1 MASRYRLSKS
11 RFTAG
16 LQCHKQLWWKVHE
29 PDAPELV
36 PSPAQQAVF
45 DQGTRVGEVARTYV
59 PGGALVDAPHNAFA
73 RRLATT
79 KRLLEQRVP
88 AIYEASFDAGSVY
101 AAVDILERDGDG
113 FRLIEVKSSTKVKD
127 EHLPDVA
134 VQLHVLRAAGL
145 DVACAEL
152 MHLNRECAYPDLADL
167 FVREDVTGAAEAW
180 QPELPELIAGQLRML
195 AGGLPDV
202 AIGEHCRTPY
212 ECPFIGRCWA
222 GVPEHHVSTLYRA
235 PHGGAALIAQ
245 GFETIAEL
253 PPDGLNA
260 IQARQRVAVL
270 TGRLVVEPGLA
281 HALRVFA
288 PPLAFL
294 DFETVAPAIPVWDGC
309 HPYDQVPVQ
318 FSCDVEAAGGT
329 LAHHEWLAEGP
340 GDPRPELARALVA
353 ACAGARTVVAYNAHF
368 ERGCIERLAEA
379 VPELADD
386 LLAIAARLADPLPIV
401 RAHVYHPDF
410 HGSFSL
416 KSVLPALVPAV
427 PPVVSAELAPGAC
440 SSRAEVSPGLAPA
453 LDLAPA
459 VSVERALRACSS
471 SADGGAGP
479 APSGADGETPSPG
492 ATNRPRPSS
501 PYADLEIAEGATA
514 AVELQRLLFPRR
526 RHDARRQ
533 AAPAQRAAALL
544 RRRHHEHG
552 QAAGPAAR
560 AGLGRSGLQGC
571 SPPVWLENSEPASE
585 FSLRV
590 ARARVTA
597 PPGCTTASPRWRP
610 HAC

>member
-1 MASRYRLSKS
+1 MASRYRLSKT

-36 PSPAQQAVF
+36 PTPAQQAVF

-88 AIYEASFDAGSVY
+88 AVYEASFDSGGVY
-101 AAVDILERDGDG
+101 AAVDILERDGDR
-113 FRLIEVKSSTKVKD
+113 FRLIEVKSSTRIKD
-127 EHLPDVA
+127 EHIPDVA

-145 DVACAEL
+145 DVEGAEL
-152 MHLNRECAYPDLADL
+152 MHLNRECTFPDLEDL

-202 AIGEHCRTPY
+202 PIGEHCTKPY
-212 ECPFIGRCWA
+212 ECPFMSRCWA

-235 PHGGAALIAQ
+235 PHGGAALIAA

-253 PPDGLNA
+253 PADGLNA
-260 IQARQRVAVL
+260 IQARQREAVL
-270 TGRLVVEPGLA
+270 TGRIVVEPGLDR
-281 HALRVFA
+281 ALRVFDS
-288 PPLAFL
+288 PLAFL

-309 HPYDQVPVQ
+309 HPYEQVPVQ
-318 FSCDVEAAGGT
+318 FSCDVEAAGET
-329 LAHHEWLAEGP
+329 LVHHEWLADGP

-353 ACAGARTVVAYNAHF
+353 ACAGARTVVAYNAGF
-368 ERGCIERLAEA
+368 ERGCIERLADA

-386 LLAIAARLADPLPIV
+386 LLAIAGRLADPLPIV

-427 PPVVSAELAPGAC
+427 IAGRPTPSGHCEERSDDAIPSDPTVIARSPADGRDDEAIPSPTGCPPSLPGPRDCFVPPA
-440 SSRAEVSPGLAPA
+440 AGLAMTEEGTIAATSP
-453 LDLAPA
+453 
-459 VSVERALRACSS
+459 S
-471 SADGGAGP
+471 SAQPVIARSP
-479 APSGADGETPSPG
+479 ADGRDDEAISWSPPTPPNPPST
-492 ATNRPRPSS
+492 ATTQSRPQS
-501 PYADLEIAEGATA
+501 PYDGLEIAEGATA
-514 AVELQRLLFPRR
+514 AVELVRLLF
-526 RHDARRQ
+526 HGETMT
-533 AAPAQRAAALL
+533 AAERAHLRDALL
-544 RRRHHEHG
+544 RYCAVDTMSMVR
-552 QAAGPAAR
+552 
-560 AGLGRSGLQGC
+560 L
-571 SPPVWLENSEPASE
+571 LER
-585 FSLRV
+585 LREL
-590 ARARVTA
+590 A
-597 PPGCTTASPRWRP
+597 
-610 HAC
+610 